1 LTVKLT
7 REQRS
12 RENLSVPNL
21 LAQQLALCF
30 YVAIRLSKIK
40 TLFRRSVE
48 TSTLDWSAFDVHPE
62 HQGCRASSGSGF
74 DEPAFQFQI

>member
-7 REQRS
+7 REQRP

-62 HQGCRASSGSGF
+62 HQVAENRAAQVSTNLLFKS
-74 DEPAFQFQI
+74 QI